1 MSHATLSSKPLFRG
15 LFYLAGLLI
24 LALGITMNT
33 KAGLG
38 VSPIISVSY
47 SVSTI
52 WGHNFGN
59 TTLLLYSAFVAAEMV
74 LDWLGARQ
82 GKGTLRR
89 SLRATLLLDAL
100 QFPLSLVFTRFL
112 NWFSGGIPDLAT
124 QCQGSF
130 WGTLPGQILFL
141 LGAIV
146 CTGVGAALSLNMRLI
161 PNPGDGIVQTIAA
174 RAGRSGGLCK
184 NCFDLGNVALT
195 TAVGLLAVGWPV
207 GIGLGT
213 LLSMIGVGRV
223 IALFNH
229 FCFRSAAVLS
239 GLQPA

>member
-1 MSHATLSSKPLFRG
+1 MSHSTHTPQPLFRG

-38 VSPIISVSY
+38 VSPIISVSF
-47 SVSTI
+47 STSTI

-59 TTLLLYSAFVAAEMV
+59 TTLLLYSAFVVAEMI
-74 LDWLGARQ
+74 LHGLAARKGGA
-82 GKGTLRR
+82 GLRR
-89 SLRATLLLDAL
+89 PLGTTLLLDAL
-100 QFPLSLVFTRFL
+100 QFPLSVIFTRFL
-112 NWFSGGIPDLAT
+112 NWFSADIPNLAT
-124 QCQGSF
+124 QCQGTF

-161 PNPGDGIVQTIAA
+161 PNPGDGIVQAIAD
-174 RAGRSGGLCK
+174 RAGKSVGLCK

-195 TAVGLLAVGWPV
+195 TVIGLAAAGWPV

-213 LLSMIGVGRV
+213 LLSMVGVGRV

-229 FCFRSAAVLS
+229 FCFRPTATLS
-239 GLQPA
+239 GLQPT

>member
-1 MSHATLSSKPLFRG
+1 MSHPTHSSQPLFRG

-47 SVSTI
+47 SISTI
-52 WGHNFGN
+52 WEHNFGN
-59 TTLLLYSAFVAAEMV
+59 TTLLLYSVFVLVEMI
-74 LDWLGARQ
+74 LHGWGAR
-82 GKGTLRR
+82 KGGGGLRR
-89 SLRATLLLDAL
+89 PLGTTLLLDAL

-112 NWFSGGIPDLAT
+112 NWFSAGIPDLAT

-141 LGAIV
+141 LVAIL

-161 PNPGDGIVQTIAA
+161 PNPGDGIVQAIAD
-174 RAGRSGGLCK
+174 RAGKSVGLCK

-195 TAVGLLAVGWPV
+195 TAIGLLAVGWPV

-229 FCFRSAAVLS
+229 FCFRPTAALS
-239 GLQPA
+239 GLQPT

>member
-74 LDWLGARQ
+74 LRWLGARQ

-89 SLRATLLLDAL
+89 CRAGGDDA
-100 QFPLSLVFTRFL
+100 
-112 NWFSGGIPDLAT
+112 
-124 QCQGSF
+124 
-130 WGTLPGQILFL
+130 
-141 LGAIV
+141 
-146 CTGVGAALSLNMRLI
+146 VGAA
-161 PNPGDGIVQTIAA
+161 A
-174 RAGRSGGLCK
+174 SGGEE
-184 NCFDLGNVALT
+184 GEWP
-195 TAVGLLAVGWPV
+195 LLWPCR
-207 GIGLGT
+207 G
-213 LLSMIGVGRV
+213 
-223 IALFNH
+223 
-229 FCFRSAAVLS
+229 
-239 GLQPA
+239 